1 VLGSLS
7 LVARGGLVRCV
18 RHCGSFAGGWAD
30 GVSAMTATLIGL
42 AILAGLIAA
51 YGAVLWLTREG
62 GPADINAWWDWEND
76 R

>member
-1 VLGSLS
+1 
-7 LVARGGLVRCV
+7 
-18 RHCGSFAGGWAD
+18 
-30 GVSAMTATLIGL
+30 MTIATLIGL

-62 GPADINAWWDWEND
+62 GPYDICAFWDQENG